1 MDGDMMTPGD
11 PGMAAAVEAEDMVEW
26 QLRQAVMRPSTFAI
40 YSEYLEAQA
49 RHAEVMPVRHK
60 RAMFALMRS
69 KLPVEPHCFFPQHG
83 STVGELAT
91 LHVLVPPCLKKVPEG
106 ASREP
111 SATATASASASA
123 STSASASASASAS
136 VAVSATAVD
145 VTPPAATKPK
155 RKPRPEPTT
164 EEERIKLEEQR
175 ERARARDR
183 ERQRNR
189 VRVRNRAKQPPKVKP
204 SE

>member
-1 MDGDMMTPGD
+1 MMTPGD

-106 ASREP
+106 ASREQ
-111 SATATASASASA
+111 STSTTATATATAT
-123 STSASASASASAS
+123 TSVSASAS

>member
-1 MDGDMMTPGD
+1 MMTPGD

-106 ASREP
+106 TSREP
-111 SATATASASASA
+111 STSTAATVSASATATAST
-123 STSASASASASAS
+123 STS
-136 VAVSATAVD
+136 VAVPATAVD

>member
-1 MDGDMMTPGD
+1 MTPGD

-106 ASREP
+106 ASREQ
-111 SATATASASASA
+111 STSTTATATATATAT
-123 STSASASASASAS
+123 TSASASASASVS